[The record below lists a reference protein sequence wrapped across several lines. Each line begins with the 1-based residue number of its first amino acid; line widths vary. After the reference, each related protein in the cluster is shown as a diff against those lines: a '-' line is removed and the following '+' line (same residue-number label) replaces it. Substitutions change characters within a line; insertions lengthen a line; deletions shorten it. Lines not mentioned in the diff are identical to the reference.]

1 MHSIMELITRDKA
14 NASSLLKR
22 LLLAAWGLLKD
33 VFLIKTL
40 PGQSAASMPMRDY
53 SRFCMN
59 TRFAVVCLLL
69 VGLSAAVVCKM
80 WKIQINEHE
89 SHFSTANKLLGFR
102 QTLIGTRGEIY
113 DYDNNL
119 LAGNIRTKDLYIT
132 PRHVAGEDDK
142 TIKYLP
148 EICEMLSRHTGVP
161 VEEIN
166 KKCMKILDKRIQVE
180 VAKNVS
186 KQCADKILAMKLQ
199 GVQVIKSEVPSDS
212 LLVVQPPTDSYD
224 IIFYPKDFSDYKD
237 RDAVIIT
244 LEENLA
250 LESGTL
256 FQEVNKALR
265 SMKPVRIVRRLS
277 LDKAHEITAEFNSW
291 NEIKKNNRFRSN
303 KISRD
308 AIYFEDSTMRVYPK
322 DRILSNLI
330 GFCDTEDVGLTGV
343 ERLMNDYMKNS
354 TSSQYITLDG
364 TVGSFRFPKAIYS
377 SKLNGC
383 DVHLTIQM
391 PLQQIVETHLA
402 ELVDE
407 HQPKRAYA
415 VMMNPHTGAIMA
427 MAQYPSFSYVHRK
440 DGDNHSFHALV
451 DGYEPGSIMKAV
463 SVSSAMDFANLGPD
477 SVVFCENGSWRY
489 GGTRPLKEHGNIRFA
504 DLTLRQVIQKSS
516 NIGSAKAVIENMTEG
531 QFYHYL
537 RSYGMGSPTGLGF
550 YPRNQKPTIFT
561 EEARGILHAVEQWH
575 KPDISRI
582 SIGHSIVITPFQMVQ
597 AYSAIANGGEMMQP
611 YIIDRIVTPE
621 GVTIPSVPVKKGQP
635 ISAITAQKIMEC
647 MCATVEKG
655 GTATSAQVPG
665 YRVCGKTGTAEKV
678 VTLPNGKKG
687 YSHTLH
693 TTSFLGIAPVE
704 SPAFVLLVTADEPS
718 GKYRYGGSVC
728 GKTFSRI
735 ASDTLRHLQIP
746 ATVMDDNNPNASRNA
761 MNKR

>member
-1 MHSIMELITRDKA
+1 MDAIRQLFIRHDTTGKPLI
-14 NASSLLKR
+14 KR
-22 LLLAAWGLLKD
+22 GLLELLWLIKD
-33 VFLIKTL
+33 VLFIRTL
-40 PGQSAASMPMRDY
+40 PGQSAASMPMMAY

-59 TRFAVVCLLL
+59 ARFSLVCLFLIGLSTAVVF
-69 VGLSAAVVCKM
+69 KM
-80 WKIQINEHE
+80 WKIQIDEHE
-89 SHFSTANKLLGFR
+89 SHFKAANRLLGFR

-142 TIKYLP
+142 TIEYLP
-148 EICEMLSRHTGVP
+148 EICRMLAQHTGVP
-161 VEEIN
+161 EEEIN
-166 KKCMKILDKRIQVE
+166 QKCRKILDKRIPVE
-180 VAKNVS
+180 AAKNVS
-186 KQCADKILAMKLQ
+186 KKCADKILAMNYH
-199 GVQVIKSEVPSDS
+199 GVEVIKSEQSSES
-212 LLVVQPPTDSYD
+212 LEVVQPSSDTYD
-224 IIFYPKDFSDYKD
+224 IIFYPKDLNDYKE
-237 RDAVIIT
+237 RDSIISS
-244 LEENLA
+244 LEETLG
-250 LESGTL
+250 LESGSL
-256 FQEVNKALR
+256 FQEVNKALH
-265 SMKPVRIVRRLS
+265 SMKPVRIIRRIR
-277 LDKAHEITAEFNSW
+277 LDKAHEITADFNKW
-291 NEIKKNNRFRSN
+291 NEIRKNNRFLRN
-303 KISRD
+303 KIARD
-308 AIYFEDSTMRVYPK
+308 AIYFEDSTKRVYPK

-330 GFCDTEDVGLTGV
+330 GFCDTEDVGLTGI

-354 TSSQYITLDG
+354 TSSRYITLDG
-364 TVGSFRFPKAIYS
+364 TVGSFRFPKAIYNS
-377 SKLNGC
+377 RLNGC

-402 ELVDE
+402 ELVEE
-407 HQPKRAYA
+407 HSPKRAYA

-427 MAQYPSFSYVHRK
+427 MAQYPSFSYAKRQ

-463 SVSSAMDFANLGPD
+463 SVSSAMDYANLGPD

-516 NIGSAKAVIENMTEG
+516 NIGSAKVVIENMTEG

-537 RSYGMGSPTGLGF
+537 RSYGMGTPTGLGF
-550 YPRNQKPTIFT
+550 YPKNHAPTVFT

-621 GVTIPSVPVKKGQP
+621 GVTIPSVPIKKGQP
-635 ISAITAQKIMEC
+635 ISAMTAQKIIEC

-687 YSHTLH
+687 YSHNLH
-693 TTSFLGIAPVE
+693 TTSFLGFAPVE

-718 GKYRYGGSVC
+718 GKFRYGGSVC

-746 ATVMDDNNPNASRNA
+746 ATVLDGNE
-761 MNKR
+761 NKDSNKVIGRR

>member
-1 MHSIMELITRDKA
+1 MTNIREIISRQKA
-14 NASSLLKR
+14 SLKSLLR
-22 LLLAAWGLLKD
+22 RACLAVWGLLKD
-33 VFLIKTL
+33 VLLIRTL
-40 PGQSAASMPMRDY
+40 PGESAASMPMRSY

-59 TRFAVVCLLL
+59 TRFALVCLILI
-69 VGLSAAVVCKM
+69 GLSSAVVCKM
-80 WKIQINEHE
+80 WRIQIDEHE
-89 SHFSTANKLLGFR
+89 SHYNTANKLLGFR
-102 QTLIGTRGEIY
+102 QALIGTRGEIY

-142 TIKYLP
+142 TIEYLP
-148 EICEMLSRHTGVP
+148 EICRMLSRHTGVP
-161 VEEIN
+161 EEEIN
-166 KKCMKILDKRIQVE
+166 RKCRKILDKRIPVE
-180 VAKNVS
+180 AAKNVS
-186 KQCADKILAMKLQ
+186 KECADKISALNLQ
-199 GVQVIKSEVPSDS
+199 GVQVIKSEVPSES
-212 LLVVQPPTDSYD
+212 LLVVQPSTDTFD
-224 IIFYPKDFSDYKD
+224 IIFYPRDFNDYRE

-244 LEENLA
+244 LEETLA
-250 LESGTL
+250 LETGTL

-265 SMKPVRIVRRLS
+265 SMKPVRIIRRIS
-277 LDKAHEITAEFNSW
+277 LDKAHEITAEFNKW
-291 NEIKKNNRFRSN
+291 NEIRKNDRLVRN
-303 KISRD
+303 KIARD
-308 AIYFEDSTMRVYPK
+308 AIYFEDSTRRVYPK

-354 TSSQYITLDG
+354 TSSRYITLDG

-377 SKLNGC
+377 NRLNGC

-391 PLQQIVETHLA
+391 PLQQIVETHLM
-402 ELVDE
+402 ELVAE
-407 HQPKRAYA
+407 HSPKRAYA

-516 NIGSAKAVIENMTEG
+516 NIGSAKAVIENMTER
-531 QFYHYL
+531 QFYNYL
-537 RSYGMGSPTGLGF
+537 RSYGMGTPTGLGF
-550 YPRNQKPTIFT
+550 YPRNHKPTVFT
-561 EEARGILHAVEQWH
+561 EEARGILHSVEQWH

-635 ISAITAQKIMEC
+635 ISSITAQKIIEC

-687 YSHTLH
+687 YSHNLH

-746 ATVMDDNNPNASRNA
+746 ATVMDDDSKDSQNA
-761 MNKR
+761 MNRR